1 MCFKVKTPAQ
11 ETQAPIPAPAPAVAT
26 PEAAG
31 VLVKGASTGG
41 SRINSS
47 DGGDDVSQKRRR
59 RSASQGL
66 GL

>member
-1 MCFKVKTPAQ
+1 MCFKQPKPAADTTPVIQ
-11 ETQAPIPAPAPAVAT
+11 APAVSQAT

-31 VLVKGASTGG
+31 VLVKGANSGG
-41 SRINSS
+41 SKVNASS
-47 DGGDDVSQKRRR
+47 GDDISQKRRR

>member
-1 MCFKVKTPAQ
+1 MCFKVKAPAQDTTPAV
-11 ETQAPIPAPAPAVAT
+11 PAPAPSQAT

-31 VLVKGASTGG
+31 VLVKGASSGG
-41 SRINSS
+41 STVSATS
-47 DGGDDVSQKRRR
+47 GDDMSQRRRR

>member
-1 MCFKVKTPAQ
+1 MCFKVKQPAQ
-11 ETQAPIPAPAPAVAT
+11 ETQPVIQAPAVSQAT

-31 VLVKGASTGG
+31 VLVKGANTGG
-41 SRINSS
+41 SKVNATS
-47 DGGDDVSQKRRR
+47 GDDISQKRRR

>member
-1 MCFKVKTPAQ
+1 MCFKQPKPAQ
-11 ETQAPIPAPAPAVAT
+11 DTTPVVPAPAVSQAT

-31 VLVKGASTGG
+31 VLVKGASSGG
-41 SRINSS
+41 SKVNATS
-47 DGGDDVSQKRRR
+47 GDDIGQKRRR